1 MACWTIVFAKILADH
16 EADYIAQRGDARA
29 RMQVLRDCRDEILQT
44 SQANHMMLP
53 DNFRAVST
61 LSFPVYLVVHC
72 TLLDFQAIRQQFI
85 KALPDSD
92 REDEETAIQA
102 LETKKNSAK
111 ISAEER
117 EAAARPQKAGEYRR
131 EWDTFR
137 AAGRLFKDDL
147 DAVDKSTR
155 DQRDKSTFGKR
166 TKTAH
171 EWFDGLSKEKKRE
184 AEKVAIKWNQ
194 DGAPKQQ
201 QVV

>member
-1 MACWTIVFAKILADH
+1 MACWTIVFVKILADH
-16 EADYIAQRGDARA
+16 KADYIAQRGDAKA
-29 RMQVLRDCRDEILQT
+29 RMQILRDCRDEILQT

-61 LSFPVYLVVHC
+61 SSFLVWLVVHC
-72 TLLDFQAIRQQFI
+72 TFLGFQAIRQQFI

-92 REDEETAIQA
+92 REDEEAAIQA
-102 LETKKNSAK
+102 LETKKSSAK
-111 ISAEER
+111 ISAEEC

-131 EWDTFR
+131 EWDAFR

-147 DAVDKSTR
+147 DAVDKSSR

-184 AEKVAIKWNQ
+184 AEKVAMKWNQ

>member
-1 MACWTIVFAKILADH
+1 MRLGVHRVGWDVT
-16 EADYIAQRGDARA
+16 
-29 RMQVLRDCRDEILQT
+29 
-44 SQANHMMLP
+44 
-53 DNFRAVST
+53 
-61 LSFPVYLVVHC
+61 VVTC
-72 TLLDFQAIRQQFI
+72 TLLGFQAIRQQFI

-92 REDEETAIQA
+92 HKDEETTIQA

-111 ISAEER
+111 VSAEER
-117 EAAARPQKAGEYRR
+117 GAAARPQKAGEYRR

-155 DQRDKSTFGKR
+155 DQRDKSTLGKR